1 MRNSFLILLFLVG
14 AVNILGH
21 KTESVK
27 EEIAD
32 YKAIEKLAEKIV
44 AIEKEV
50 DGPIEVEGDYEY
62 GYDDEYY
69 DDE

>member
-50 DGPIEVEGDYEY
+50 CEL
-62 GYDDEYY
+62 
-69 DDE
+69 